1 MVNAPIT
8 HLFPKFVPS
17 IEKWKMV
24 EQNVNRVQSAVAMIS
39 ANLPH
44 ERSSFVKN
52 SSKQLFFLVSL
63 DILIFL
69 SSSMVFP

>member
-17 IEKWKMV
+17 NEKWKMV
-24 EQNVNRVQSAVAMIS
+24 EPNVNRIQSAVAMIS
-39 ANLPH
+39 ANSPR
-44 ERSSFVKN
+44 ERSCFVKN

-63 DILIFL
+63 DILLFL